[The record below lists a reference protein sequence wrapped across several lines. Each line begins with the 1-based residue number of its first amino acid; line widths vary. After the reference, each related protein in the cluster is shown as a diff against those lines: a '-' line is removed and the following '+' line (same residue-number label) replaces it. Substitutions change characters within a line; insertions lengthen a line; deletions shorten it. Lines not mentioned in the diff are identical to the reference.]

1 MYTYNIYSSDQKS
14 GPQKRTPA
22 SLWVAR
28 SPLWVCFSKICIRFG
43 FALGLLRVPS
53 ESARGLLWV
62 CSTGFSLCTQVWS
75 GPRFV
80 VTVRKPH
87 PCIFQI
93 HFPTLVRKVS
103 FSEAIGSIHIFR
115 IWPYIRHRIV
125 TLSVTVWINS
135 KIQLQHILYA
145 CIFKRIFLGK
155 KIVTFNSNFL
165 HYKNTGNF
173 CVTVISTQC

>member
-115 IWPYIRHRIV
+115 IWLYIRHRIV

-135 KIQLQHILYA
+135 KFNYN
-145 CIFKRIFLGK
+145 IFCMPAYLKESFWERKL
-155 KIVTFNSNFL
+155 
-165 HYKNTGNF
+165 
-173 CVTVISTQC
+173 